1 MQPHPS
7 WISIFLGKGNY
18 KSERGE
24 DNLFQNCT
32 VQCWDAAALQNKNGK
47 PTAAEITHDNQTFL
61 AIFNKIQQMSTLQ
74 MTLKTTDTEKNT
86 KQQISP
92 ACSAERAGF

>member
-32 VQCWDAAALQNKNGK
+32 VQCWDAAAPQNKNGK
-47 PTAAEITHDNQTFL
+47 PTAAEITHDN
-61 AIFNKIQQMSTLQ
+61 
-74 MTLKTTDTEKNT
+74 
-86 KQQISP
+86 
-92 ACSAERAGF
+92 